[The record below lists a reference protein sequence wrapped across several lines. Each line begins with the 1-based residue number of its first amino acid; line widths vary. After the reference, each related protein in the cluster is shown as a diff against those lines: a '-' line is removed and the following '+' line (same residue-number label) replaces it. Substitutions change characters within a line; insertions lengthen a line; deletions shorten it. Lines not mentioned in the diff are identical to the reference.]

1 MHARVGRTIEKKWKE
16 HVNLWTQDQIMVAF
30 AAPFPSDIRAAA
42 QFAPSDIRAAA
53 GGSAAPIAAMGI
65 IASVQQPLHA
75 DPSTA
80 NARQRTGRIAWVY
93 VLTPSFGAGRSA
105 SNATVIVPCT
115 DGWTGMFNMKKRTS
129 CLCKTLHWLQ
139 AALPI
144 FPTAAYIGK
153 VEDDAIVNEAALLRD
168 LEWAW
173 RQAGHCGSSGRGNG
187 GEHNELQWYGKFDW
201 AAHEAVREDSRLH
214 VHVQPSALP
223 TREGSRQSS
232 ALRAPRAKYCGG
244 GDNLVTRHKPP
255 LSTCGLGLD
264 RPTVTRCQ
272 SVTQGMRKVH
282 ACMCTAHACRQHCPV
297 CIRDARI
304 DEMLIRALCVRRS
317 PHLRRAVLTSEVVL
331 SFS

>member
-1 MHARVGRTIEKKWKE
+1 V
-16 HVNLWTQDQIMVAF
+16 VAF
-30 AAPFPSDIRAAA
+30 AIPDIRMSAHEQMAG
-42 QFAPSDIRAAA
+42 IRAAA
-53 GGSAAPIAAMGI
+53 GGSATPIAAMGI

-173 RQAGHCGSSGRGNG
+173 RQTGHCGSSGRGNS
-187 GEHNELQWYGKFDW
+187 GERDELQWYGKFDW
-201 AAHEAVREDSRLH
+201 AAHEAIHEAPH
-214 VHVQPSALP
+214 
-223 TREGSRQSS
+223 QSS
-232 ALRAPRAKYCGG
+232 ALRATRAKYCGG

-255 LSTCGLGLD
+255 LSTCGSGLD
-264 RPTVTRCQ
+264 RPTVAPFAEGGLDVRSRAFVQ
-272 SVTQGMRKVH
+272 LSVACEAAWAAAARDKPGGASAGLGACDGVQGYLLAQCIGNSSVDLFH
-282 ACMCTAHACRQHCPV
+282 LTWLQFAHSPTAHA
-297 CIRDARI
+297 
-304 DEMLIRALCVRRS
+304 
-317 PHLRRAVLTSEVVL
+317 VVL
-331 SFS
+331 HSQKSRRQRMA